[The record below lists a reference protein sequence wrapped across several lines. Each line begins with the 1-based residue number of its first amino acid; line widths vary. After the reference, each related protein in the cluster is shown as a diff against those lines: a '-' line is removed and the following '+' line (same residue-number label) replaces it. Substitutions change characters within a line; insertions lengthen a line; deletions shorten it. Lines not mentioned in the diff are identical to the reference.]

1 MGMKCLKPSLNLV
14 NQPAPNLK
22 ELGFSGPYPGGKHAF
37 MERGEYRLRLPNPH
51 QGDIG
56 RSLLAALLQQAGIS
70 REEWEKL

>member
-1 MGMKCLKPSLNLV
+1 MPAFGPIKRDKLLRYLKD
-14 NQPAPNLK
+14 
-22 ELGFSGPYPGGKHAF
+22 LGFSGPYPGGKHAF

-56 RSLLAALLQQAGIS
+56 RSLLAALLREAGIS